1 MIISLSSIKRRVIP
15 ILKRNKVKKAGVFGS
30 YAKGFPEERS
40 DIDIIIEPPRGI
52 GFGFA
57 GIKIELE
64 KNLGKKVDL
73 VTYNGLSPYLKDKIL
88 KEEVRIL

>member
-1 MIISLSSIKRRVIP
+1 MIISLSSIKRRAIP
-15 ILKRNKVKKAGVFGS
+15 ILKRNKVKKAGIFGS
-30 YAKGFPEERS
+30 YAKGVPKTRS

-57 GIKIELE
+57 GIKNELE

-73 VTYNGLSPYLKDKIL
+73 VTYNSLSPHLKERIL

>member
-1 MIISLSSIKRRVIP
+1 MIISLSSIKKRAIP

-30 YAKGFPEERS
+30 YAKGVPKERS

-57 GIKIELE
+57 GIKVELE
-64 KNLGKKVDL
+64 KTFRKKVDL
-73 VTYNGLSPYLKDKIL
+73 VTYNGLSPHLKEKIL
-88 KEEVRIL
+88 SEEVRIL